1 MVINRKVYVIW
12 KNYNISTCSVRSKL
26 FRKIIFVRTPREEL
40 LVCTCVLYHYM
51 LFSVQGNFKNSM
63 FDKIIKIDFLKNLSV
78 RFVDYIIFFSFPNLF
93 YVFKTSTAIFSCS
106 ATAMKIVNFRLY
118 VHKLMK
124 RGVLREEFLQK
135 LFFRKVH
142 IILNISIYYDF
153 SISLIV

>member
-1 MVINRKVYVIW
+1 M
-12 KNYNISTCSVRSKL
+12 KNFSFAFAFYIIICYFLYKEILKIQCLIKLSKS
-26 FRKIIFVRTPREEL
+26 I
-40 LVCTCVLYHYM
+40 
-51 LFSVQGNFKNSM
+51 
-63 FDKIIKIDFLKNLSV
+63 FLKNLSV

-124 RGVLREEFLQK
+124 RGVLTK

-153 SISLIV
+153 FHISHSLEVMNKYRLLPKPVFSA

>member
-1 MVINRKVYVIW
+1 M
-12 KNYNISTCSVRSKL
+12 KNFSFAFAFYIIICYFLYKEILKIQCLIKLSKS
-26 FRKIIFVRTPREEL
+26 I
-40 LVCTCVLYHYM
+40 
-51 LFSVQGNFKNSM
+51 
-63 FDKIIKIDFLKNLSV
+63 FLKNLFV

-135 LFFRKVH
+135 LFFRKVQN
-142 IILNISIYYDF
+142 ILNISICYDF
-153 SISLIV
+153 FISLIV